1 MFRSFYEQTCHSV
14 PFLGTLGN
22 HEAEYGYLFT
32 AAADKLNN
40 IPAWDL
46 TARKTYFPAPTPSN
60 FYSGNA
66 TPKDYTGGSLGLLQ
80 DYYAWEWGDALFIV
94 LDPYWN
100 TNTNPTQSNN
110 GWNWSLGK
118 AQYDWLTTTLQNSS
132 ASFKFVF
139 MHHIVGGTTTL
150 ADGVTANVAGRGG
163 VEVAPYFEWG
173 GKNLDGSDG
182 WSANRSGWSM
192 PIHNLLVQNKV
203 NAVFHGHDHLYGYQ
217 TLDGVV
223 YLECPQPGTANY
235 TQLGSAADG
244 KYTQGVLL
252 PNSGHIRV
260 TVGPTQAIS
269 EYVRAYRPSDETSS
283 IHNRD
288 ISHSFTMTPRIFPPV
303 EIAPKTANAMSFRW
317 NAVPNKPYS
326 IQYSTDLINWFTFDT
341 VTFTNTNTNA
351 SYTDTGSNRLLQ
363 PKIFYRVS
371 YTP

>member
-1 MFRSFYEQTCHSV
+1 
-14 PFLGTLGN
+14 
-22 HEAEYGYLFT
+22 
-32 AAADKLNN
+32 
-40 IPAWDL
+40 
-46 TARKTYFPAPTPSN
+46 
-60 FYSGNA
+60 
-66 TPKDYTGGSLGLLQ
+66 
-80 DYYAWEWGDALFIV
+80 
-94 LDPYWN
+94 
-100 TNTNPTQSNN
+100 
-110 GWNWSLGK
+110 
-118 AQYDWLTTTLQNSS
+118 
-132 ASFKFVF
+132 
-139 MHHIVGGTTTL
+139 
-150 ADGVTANVAGRGG
+150 
-163 VEVAPYFEWG
+163 
-173 GKNLDGSDG
+173 
-182 WSANRSGWSM
+182 M